1 MQCKVHGT
9 KVILISNENENKN
22 EKPSSNASLDPNSEK
37 TLKPVRLKAAEA
49 NVSSEA
55 TKDNAGEREVEAGK
69 VTGGVPFKK

>member
-9 KVILISNENENKN
+9 KVILISNENEKPR
-22 EKPSSNASLDPNSEK
+22 PSSNASLDPNSEK

-69 VTGGVPFKK
+69 VAGGVPFKK